1 MPDVETV
8 TRIARE
14 KMGILSRTA
23 TGEFGM
29 LARLLEPDEPILA
42 MATGKLR
49 KTGWLRGSRL
59 VVATPQRLLFV
70 AKSMLTRRERVH
82 EIPLARVRSVQARPP
97 GSLEL
102 ELEDEI
108 VALSYVIPASQL
120 SALADAAA
128 VAPDRRDSRSSTSSR
143 AASSASSWAS
153 RSRAPCSRWPRS
165 WSRRRGSWTWP
176 SWPASREES
185 WRPATRDSSRFR
197 TRASEAGR
205 RPRWRSP
212 TSSRFTRTGTT
223 SSCEAGKPSI
233 VSKTSS
239 RPIERASS
247 PPASVGVS
255 VRRLALRAPS
265 APRSPAPRA
274 APRPAAAARP
284 PRIRRSRSQ
293 RACVR

>member
-49 KTGWLRGSRL
+49 KTGWLRGNRL

-97 GSLEL
+97 GALEL

-120 SALADAAA
+120 SALADAARGRSGPARFEELDELARRKLGKFLGFA
-128 VAPDRRDSRSSTSSR
+128 VE
-143 AASSASSWAS
+143 
-153 RSRAPCSRWPRS
+153 
-165 WSRRRGSWTWP
+165 GSLL
-176 SWPASREES
+176 ALAEELE
-185 WRPATRDSSRFR
+185 PQEGVVDLAFL
-197 TRASEAGR
+197 
-205 RPRWRSP
+205 
-212 TSSRFTRTGTT
+212 
-223 SSCEAGKPSI
+223 AGKPGGI
-233 VSKTSS
+233 VAACDTRLVAVPDKGFGSGTPTSV
-239 RPIERASS
+239 PFADIVEIHEDGDDLL
-247 PPASVGVS
+247 V
-255 VRRLALRAPS
+255 
-265 APRSPAPRA
+265 
-274 APRPAAAARP
+274 
-284 PRIRRSRSQ
+284 RSRDAEHRFEDLQ
-293 RACVR
+293 PADRAGVIATRVRGRIG